1 MRAST
6 FGHHAHVGAGL
17 AVLAVHS
24 ALQAGAADRAYR
36 QQSASVAQ
44 LAAAYRA
51 AMRENARLQA
61 ELAAERG
68 RRLALEYRLSRQ

>member
-6 FGHHAHVGAGL
+6 FTHNSHMAAGA
-17 AVLAVHS
+17 AVIAVHS

-44 LAAAYRA
+44 LAAAYRQLQ
-51 AMRENARLQA
+51 RENARLQA
-61 ELAAERG
+61 ALDAERG
-68 RRLALEYRLSRQ
+68 KRLALEYRLSRR